1 MSQRGLWDDCG
12 VVLISHQ
19 ELVAKHGYGAVPV
32 HNAAPQSLTN
42 GPDCI
47 PCGRGAIPLN
57 GCDAMQPPGRQLS
70 QQRKAEGLRRAVTAS
85 DEAITRYSR
94 QIDAMAT
101 GLSRLIK
108 RLEAIEPR
116 LNRAGK
122 RDPKE

>member
-1 MSQRGLWDDCG
+1 
-12 VVLISHQ
+12 
-19 ELVAKHGYGAVPV
+19 
-32 HNAAPQSLTN
+32 
-42 GPDCI
+42 
-47 PCGRGAIPLN
+47 
-57 GCDAMQPPGRQLS
+57 MQPPGRQLS

-108 RLEAIEPR
+108 RLEAIELR
-116 LNRAGK
+116 LNRAAK